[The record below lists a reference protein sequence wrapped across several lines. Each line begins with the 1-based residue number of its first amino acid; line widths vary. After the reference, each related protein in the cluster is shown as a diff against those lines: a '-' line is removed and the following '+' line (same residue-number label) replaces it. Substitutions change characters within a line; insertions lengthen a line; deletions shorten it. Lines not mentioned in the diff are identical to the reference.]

1 MSQGPGPTP
10 YSQTILLDA
19 NRRSSVEFSASN
31 LADTDTALWT
41 NQVSSGITLDIGDQV
56 SIQSAHIAQR
66 GAGGDIIEFAGKVL
80 GQKNISYTRSI
91 SSSYVGTGIYN
102 INGQT
107 TAPSIYAI
115 QITPEGYAYEESET
129 VTEQIQE
136 KDNEASI
143 VISYH
148 KNTNGENYIT
158 LPRNHGS
165 ASGIYSPS
173 YLAATTS
180 EKQWEVPDGYDVG
193 CNTMNQNA
201 SHVFEDDFKETVGAR
216 ARPSGVDDR
225 ECTFRKVKNDN
236 KRFTLF
242 KQKRIVWNMGYVSS
256 ASATEYL
263 RNQKVLTDASVPDSA
278 KCDPALHDYVWYK
291 EKKVIKIP
299 QGYNSPANVAAE
311 VTNYLTTTDEPIFIS
326 DRYYG
331 SQENSVIVNSTL
343 NRAFP
348 CTNWTLF
355 NRYMSRQYFNSN
367 ASFVGA
373 PGPPSENTSFTGG
386 GDKQMATQY
395 LNSYAYVGFKRPE
408 IVEAG
413 RDAFAY
419 NGFKTLGTMSVANAS
434 TQKLMTNI
442 PWNEENLLKIKTLFD
457 AQKLYPELIRGGL
470 TQGRTN
476 YTTTFNS
483 TSASLGASFAEE
495 ARFLHIDLNK
505 ADAEYEPLGD
515 DMYNVSYVS
524 GTIAPPS
531 PILAVDKS
539 STPIFVAFN
548 KNSSYLTSNES
559 DGQSYQ
565 KLVYGFAQKNTLTLG
580 VDNPLITFLTEE
592 IGGIPSSYYSSST
605 ITQFTKLGYDYHFNG
620 YGNAAIILSSGFAP
634 VQYYGYQAYAGA
646 ELCRNVYVGSN
657 NPAFAWNSQ
666 ESRFEFENLH
676 TPEKVGNFYNAGDPA
691 PAATVFGPPATAE
704 APQDCYKID
713 KQLHYTTW
721 SPSMFP
727 YSPLTV
733 TGSGDNQKT
742 FPKMNINLE
751 FDLVYDSHCG
761 ITIEDMGFNEK
772 DWDQGLWGIIGYNY
786 DQFNPSGANI
796 KNRLMEYQDDT
807 INVNGMTTNAD
818 ISSVD
823 SQSYITNAWSTNLY
837 SQQLN
842 SQINYFGNPKNFK
855 NYFVSAS
862 HIVAPTSVI
871 LANSTKITSGKLPR
885 RILRGYF
892 LINSD
897 ILDQANFYQTA
908 NPLATLAMVGKYSG
922 ANGFIQYDGGGA
934 VFTVTRKKTL
944 TSIKTQILD
953 PEGGLAQIG
962 DNSGIIYRIDKQI
975 QTDLEFG
982 KNLLAGMYGS
992 PPPDK

>member
-1 MSQGPGPTP
+1 MSQGPTP
-10 YSQTILLDA
+10 YSQTLLLDC
-19 NRRSSVEFSASN
+19 NRKSSVEFSASN
-31 LADTDTALWT
+31 LADTNPALWT

-91 SSSYVGTGIYN
+91 SSSHVGTGIYVIDGYHTN
-102 INGQT
+102 PKLFDIQT
-107 TAPSIYAI
+107 
-115 QITPEGYAYEESET
+115 TPEGYAYEESET
-129 VTEQIQE
+129 VTEEIQQ
-136 KDNEASI
+136 KDDEASI
-143 VISYH
+143 VISYY

-173 YLAATTS
+173 YTSATTS
-180 EKQWEVPDGYDVG
+180 SAQWEVPDGYDVG

-201 SHVFEDDFKETVGAR
+201 SHVFEDDYRETSAIS
-216 ARPSGVDDR
+216 ASGNPCVV
-225 ECTFRKVKNDN
+225 RKIRNDN

-242 KQKRIVWNMGYVSS
+242 KQKQIVWNMAYVSS
-256 ASATEYL
+256 ASAQEYL
-263 RNQKVLTDASVPDSA
+263 HNERVLTDPSVPDSA

-291 EKKVIKIP
+291 EKKVIQIP

-311 VTNYLTTTDEPIFIS
+311 VTNYLTTTDEPQFLS
-326 DRYYG
+326 ASYHTT
-331 SQENSVIVNSTL
+331 QQNSVIVNSTL

-355 NRYMSRQYFNSN
+355 GRDFSRPYFNSN
-367 ASFVGA
+367 VSFIGA
-373 PGPPSENTSFTGG
+373 PGPPSTSPTWSGG
-386 GDKQMATQY
+386 GLFQMGTQY

-413 RDAFAY
+413 RTAFKY
-419 NGFKTLGTMSVANAS
+419 NGYSTLGTMNIANAS
-434 TQKLMTNI
+434 LQKIQTNI
-442 PWNEENLLKIKTLFD
+442 EWTEENLINIKNLFD

-470 TQGRTN
+470 TKGRTN
-476 YTTTFNS
+476 YTTTFNA

-505 ADAEYEPLGD
+505 ANLEHYPLGD
-515 DMYNVSYVS
+515 DMYNVSHVS
-524 GTIAPPS
+524 GTIAPPNS
-531 PILAVDKS
+531 ASQVDKS
-539 STPIFVAFN
+539 SVPIFVSYN
-548 KNSSYLTSNES
+548 KNSSHLTPNDS
-559 DGQSYQ
+559 DGQSYEN
-565 KLVYGFAQKNTLTLG
+565 LVYGFAQKDTTSLG

-605 ITQFTKLGYDYHFNG
+605 ITQLTKIGYDYHFNG

-634 VQYYGYQAYAGA
+634 IQYYGDQAYAGA
-646 ELCRNVYVGSN
+646 GTCRNVYVGSN
-657 NPAFAWNSQ
+657 NPAFAWNPQS
-666 ESRFEFENLH
+666 SRFEFENLH
-676 TPEKVGNFYNAGDPA
+676 TAEKVGNFYNAGDPSPSA
-691 PAATVFGPPATAE
+691 SVFGPPGTGE
-704 APQDCYKID
+704 AGNDCYKID
-713 KQLHYTTW
+713 KQVHYTTW

-727 YSPLTV
+727 YSVLTV
-733 TGSGDNQKT
+733 TGSGTGAKT

-751 FDLVYDSHCG
+751 HDLIYDSHCG
-761 ITIEDMGFNEK
+761 ITIEDMGYSEK
-772 DWDQGLWGIIGYNY
+772 YWDQGLWGIIGYEYN
-786 DQFNPSGANI
+786 QFNPSGPNI
-796 KNRLMEYQDDT
+796 QNRLMIYQDST

-842 SQINYFGNPKNFK
+842 SQINYFDNPQNFST
-855 NYFVSAS
+855 YTVSAS

-871 LANSTKITSGKLPR
+871 LANSTKITSAKLPR

-908 NPLATLAMVGKYSG
+908 NPLQTMAMVGKYQG
-922 ANGFIQYDGGGA
+922 ENGFIQYDGGGA
-934 VFTVTRKKTL
+934 VFTCTRKKTI

-975 QTDLEFG
+975 QTDLEFA
-982 KNLLAGMYGS
+982 KNLLAGMYGK
-992 PPPDK
+992 PPQ